1 MKLQKQ
7 HRAVEIGSID
17 EKTRTAD
24 LVWSTGAAV
33 TRMDFWTG
41 RMWIEELSMDPSH
54 VRMQRL
60 QGGSAPL
67 LDSHSTWG
75 ARSIMGVVERAAI
88 ESGKGTATVRFSERA
103 DVEPIWEDVR
113 SKIIRNISVG
123 YIVHRLKDVSAEDA
137 KIKTL
142 RAIDWEPIEISIVPV
157 PADPGAGF
165 RANENLFECE
175 VEEFANP
182 GAARTA
188 EQRAIPLDVLIRLNE
203 HRRHSLK
210 GVR

>member
-7 HRAVEIGSID
+7 HRAAAVQSID

-24 LVWSTGAAV
+24 LVWTTGAAV

-41 RMWIEELSMDPSH
+41 RMWIEELSLDPAH

-60 QGGSAPL
+60 QGGAAPL

-75 ARSIMGVVERAAI
+75 VRGIMGVVERAAL
-88 ESGKGTATVRFSERA
+88 ENGKGTATVRFSERPEA
-103 DVEPIWEDVR
+103 DAVWRDVKD
-113 SKIIRNISVG
+113 KIIRNVSVG
-123 YIVHRLKDVSAEDA
+123 YLTHRMKEVSAEDA

-142 RAIDWEPIEISIVPV
+142 RAVDWEPIEISIVSV

-165 RANENLFECE
+165 RANDEVFECE
-175 VEEFANP
+175 VEEFAKT

-188 EQRAIPLDVLIRLNE
+188 EQRAIPLDVLIALNE